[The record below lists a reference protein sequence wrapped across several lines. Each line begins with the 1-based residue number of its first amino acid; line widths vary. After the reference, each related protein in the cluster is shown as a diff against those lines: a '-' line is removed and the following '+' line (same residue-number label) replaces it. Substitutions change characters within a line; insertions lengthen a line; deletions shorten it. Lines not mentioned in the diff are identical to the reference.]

1 MFPTYENGILGLIP
15 REEWL
20 NVGFNVTRQND
31 PIDGLFGDEKT
42 TNISARWQSIASEY
56 QIPVMAQFHAFD
68 VEAQTTFRPP
78 VDNHY
83 IEKGLIKVKI
93 NQSERM
99 RILSRSGVR
108 EESPEMYDYILGDGA
123 RLAEQ
128 VFTRT
133 KVAKNEVLATGKLT
147 IKENNLD
154 LTVDY
159 GVPTAQTQFVFDLD
173 PTADLGSQLEN
184 IIQAAKDVGVVLNGM
199 ITSSANIKKMRAN
212 AGLQRDINGNVGIGS
227 LVRSNSFEAFM
238 SEEYGINRII
248 VNDLTYA
255 VPNGMDAQG
264 RPKVKQV
271 RYYPSNKITFFS
283 TNLGGRLGTGLWGD
297 PPEIE
302 AARFGHQ
309 ATGNGGISP
318 YVYVDQYMEHDPTV
332 LWTRASGLFIP
343 VLYNPN
349 SLFVATVADN
359 FLDKLTVAPEDGDT
373 TIFGH
378 TVSDLQTNV
387 SVSGNA
393 ITGTLKYVDSG
404 ALAHDWGAGNFLALK
419 FSNTDSKAT
428 SVKVGLEPSASGM
441 GLVELINDPDQNGVF
456 KITNKNVQAFKV
468 IVSNGEHETVQT
480 YDLSGL
486 TLLDS

>member
-1 MFPTYENGILGLIP
+1 MAVPVYENNILGLIS
-15 REEWL
+15 RDEWL

-56 QIPVMAQFHAFD
+56 QIPVMAEFHAFD
-68 VEAQTTFRPP
+68 AETRTTFRPP

-99 RILSRSGVR
+99 RMLVRSGIR
-108 EESPEMYDYILGDGA
+108 EESPEMYDYVLGDGV

-133 KVAKNEVLATGKLT
+133 KVAKNEVLATGSLT

-159 GVPTAQTQFVFDLD
+159 GVPAAQKQFTIDLS
-173 PTADLGSQLEN
+173 PTSDLGAQIEA
-184 IIQAAKDVGVVLNGM
+184 IIDAAKDVGVTLTGM
-199 ITSSANIKKMRAN
+199 ITSSKTIKKMREN
-212 AGLQRDINGNVGIGS
+212 AGLQRNILGNVGIGS
-227 LVRSNSFEAFM
+227 IVRSSSFNAYM
-238 SEEYGINRII
+238 ADEYGINNII

-255 VPNGMDAQG
+255 VEDGMDAYG
-264 RPKVKQV
+264 RPKVKQY
-271 RYYPSNKITFFS
+271 RYFPENKITFFS
-283 TNLGGRLGTGLWGD
+283 TNPGGRLGTGLWGD

-309 ATGNGGISP
+309 ATGNGGVSP

-349 SLFVATVADN
+349 SLFIATGYTPSIELDKSTATVAAGSTTDLEATTVPADATVSWKSSDTAVATV
-359 FLDKLTVAPEDGDT
+359 EDGT
-373 TIFGH
+373 VTGVSAGTATITAKITESGVDYTADCAV
-378 TVSDLQTNV
+378 TVS
-387 SVSGNA
+387 
-393 ITGTLKYVDSG
+393 
-404 ALAHDWGAGNFLALK
+404 
-419 FSNTDSKAT
+419 
-428 SVKVGLEPSASGM
+428 
-441 GLVELINDPDQNGVF
+441 GV
-456 KITNKNVQAFKV
+456 
-468 IVSNGEHETVQT
+468 
-480 YDLSGL
+480 
-486 TLLDS
+486 

>member
-1 MFPTYENGILGLIP
+1 MAVTYENNVLGLIP
-15 REEWL
+15 RDEWL

-56 QIPVMAQFHAFD
+56 QIPIMAKFHAFD
-68 VEAQTTFRPP
+68 AETETTIRPS

-99 RILSRSGVR
+99 RILMRSGIR
-108 EESPEMYDYILGDGA
+108 EESPEMYDYILRDGIN
-123 RLAEQ
+123 LAEQ

-133 KVAKNEVLATGKLT
+133 KVAKNEVLATGKMT

-154 LTVDY
+154 LTIDY
-159 GVPTAQTQFVFDLD
+159 GVPQAQIAFEFDLD
-173 PTADLGSQLEN
+173 PTADLGAQLEA
-184 IIQAAKDVGVVLNGM
+184 IIDAAKSVGVTLNGM
-199 ITSSANIKKMRAN
+199 ITTSKNIRKMRAN

-227 LVRSNSFEAFM
+227 LVRSTAFEAFM

-255 VPNGMDAQG
+255 VDTGRIDAQG
-264 RPKVKQV
+264 RPITVQH
-271 RYYPSNKITFFS
+271 RYYPENKITFFT

-309 ATGNGGISP
+309 AQGNGGISP
-318 YVYVDQYMEHDPTV
+318 YVYVSQYMENDPAV
-332 LWTRASGLFIP
+332 LWTKASGLFIP

-349 SLFVATVADN
+349 SLFIATVKDTPSVTLDKKSANVAAEGTVTLTATTVPAGETVTWTSSDTDVATVSNGTVTGVAAGTATITAKITVDGT
-359 FLDKLTVAPEDGDT
+359 DYTDTCAVTVA
-373 TIFGH
+373 
-378 TVSDLQTNV
+378 
-387 SVSGNA
+387 
-393 ITGTLKYVDSG
+393 G
-404 ALAHDWGAGNFLALK
+404 A
-419 FSNTDSKAT
+419 
-428 SVKVGLEPSASGM
+428 
-441 GLVELINDPDQNGVF
+441 
-456 KITNKNVQAFKV
+456 
-468 IVSNGEHETVQT
+468 
-480 YDLSGL
+480 
-486 TLLDS
+486 

>member
-1 MFPTYENGILGLIP
+1 MIPTYENGILGLIP

-56 QIPVMAQFHAFD
+56 QIPVMAEFHAFD
-68 VEAQTTFRPP
+68 VESKTTFRPP

-99 RILSRSGVR
+99 RILSRSGIR
-108 EESPEMYDYILGDGA
+108 EESPEMYDYVLGDGA

-133 KVAKNEVLATGKLT
+133 KVAKNEVLATGKMT

-154 LTVDY
+154 LTIDY
-159 GVPTAQTQFVFDLD
+159 GVPAGQLAFELDLD
-173 PTADLGSQLEN
+173 PTADLGAQFEE
-184 IIQAAKDVGVVLNGM
+184 IIEAAKSVGVVLNGM
-199 ITSSANIKKMRAN
+199 ITSSSNIKKMRAN

-227 LVRSNSFEAFM
+227 LVRSSSFTAFM
-238 SEEYGINRII
+238 SEEYGISNII
-248 VNDLTYA
+248 TNDLTYA
-255 VPNGMDAQG
+255 VENGMDAYG
-264 RPKVKQV
+264 RPKVKQY
-271 RYYPSNKITFFS
+271 RYFPKDKVTFFS
-283 TNLGGRLGTGLWGD
+283 TNPGGRLGTGLWGD

-302 AARFGHQ
+302 ASRFGHQ
-309 ATGNGGISP
+309 AAGNGGISP

-349 SLFVATVADN
+349 SLFIATVKPTPSVELDKTTATVAEGSTVDITATTVPAGETVTWESSDTDVATVSDG
-359 FLDKLTVAPEDGDT
+359 TVTGVDAGTATITATITVDGKEYSASCAV
-373 TIFGH
+373 
-378 TVSDLQTNV
+378 TVS
-387 SVSGNA
+387 
-393 ITGTLKYVDSG
+393 
-404 ALAHDWGAGNFLALK
+404 
-419 FSNTDSKAT
+419 
-428 SVKVGLEPSASGM
+428 
-441 GLVELINDPDQNGVF
+441 GV
-456 KITNKNVQAFKV
+456 
-468 IVSNGEHETVQT
+468 
-480 YDLSGL
+480 
-486 TLLDS
+486 

>member
-1 MFPTYENGILGLIP
+1 MAVPVYENNILGLIS
-15 REEWL
+15 RDEWL

-56 QIPVMAQFHAFD
+56 QIPVMAEFHAFD
-68 VEAQTTFRPP
+68 AETRTTFRPP

-99 RILSRSGVR
+99 RMLVRSGIR
-108 EESPEMYDYILGDGA
+108 EESPEMYDYVLGDGV

-133 KVAKNEVLATGKLT
+133 KVAKNEVLATGSLT

-159 GVPTAQTQFVFDLD
+159 GVPAAQKQFTIDLS
-173 PTADLGSQLEN
+173 PTADLGAQIES
-184 IIQAAKDVGVVLNGM
+184 IIDAAKDVGVTLTGM
-199 ITSSANIKKMRAN
+199 ITSSKTIKKMREN
-212 AGLQRDINGNVGIGS
+212 AGLQRNILGNVGIGS
-227 LVRSNSFEAFM
+227 IVRSSSFNAYM
-238 SEEYGINRII
+238 ADEYGINNII

-255 VPNGMDAQG
+255 VEDGMDAYG
-264 RPKVKQV
+264 RPKVKQY
-271 RYYPSNKITFFS
+271 RYFPENKITFFS
-283 TNLGGRLGTGLWGD
+283 TNPGGRLGTGLWGD

-309 ATGNGGISP
+309 ATGNGGVSP

-349 SLFVATVADN
+349 SLFIATGYTPSIELNKSTATVAAGSTTDLEATTVPADATVSWKSSDTAVATV
-359 FLDKLTVAPEDGDT
+359 EDGT
-373 TIFGH
+373 VTGVSAGTATITAKITESGVDYTADCVV
-378 TVSDLQTNV
+378 TVS
-387 SVSGNA
+387 
-393 ITGTLKYVDSG
+393 
-404 ALAHDWGAGNFLALK
+404 
-419 FSNTDSKAT
+419 
-428 SVKVGLEPSASGM
+428 
-441 GLVELINDPDQNGVF
+441 GV
-456 KITNKNVQAFKV
+456 
-468 IVSNGEHETVQT
+468 
-480 YDLSGL
+480 
-486 TLLDS
+486 

>member
-1 MFPTYENGILGLIP
+1 MAVTYENNVLGLIP
-15 REEWL
+15 RDEWL

-56 QIPVMAQFHAFD
+56 QIPVMAEFHAFD
-68 VEAQTTFRPP
+68 VETRTTFRPP

-99 RILSRSGVR
+99 RMLTRSGVR

-133 KVAKNEVLATGKLT
+133 KVAKNEVLATGALT

-159 GVPTAQTQFVFDLD
+159 GVPAAQTAFEIDLST
-173 PTADLGSQLEN
+173 TADLDAQLEA
-184 IIQAAKDVGVVLNGM
+184 IVKAAKDVGVTLNGM
-199 ITSSANIKKMRAN
+199 ITSSANIRKMRAN
-212 AGLQRDINGNVGIGS
+212 AGLQKNINSNVGVGALI
-227 LVRSNSFEAFM
+227 RSSALNSYLA
-238 SEEYGINRII
+238 EEYGIDRVI
-248 VNDLTYA
+248 VNDNTYA
-255 VPNGMDAQG
+255 VESGIDAYG
-264 RPKVKQV
+264 RPTVTQH
-271 RYYPSNKITFFS
+271 RYYPENKITFFT
-283 TNLGGRLGTGLWGD
+283 TNQGGRLGTGLWGD

-309 ATGNGGISP
+309 AAGNGGVSP

-349 SLFVATVADN
+349 SLFIATVKPTPSVKLNKTTATIAAAGTVELTATTVPADAVVTWASSDTDVATVSDG
-359 FLDKLTVAPEDGDT
+359 TVTGVAAGTATVTATITVDGVDYEAECAV
-373 TIFGH
+373 
-378 TVSDLQTNV
+378 TVS
-387 SVSGNA
+387 
-393 ITGTLKYVDSG
+393 
-404 ALAHDWGAGNFLALK
+404 
-419 FSNTDSKAT
+419 
-428 SVKVGLEPSASGM
+428 
-441 GLVELINDPDQNGVF
+441 GV
-456 KITNKNVQAFKV
+456 
-468 IVSNGEHETVQT
+468 
-480 YDLSGL
+480 
-486 TLLDS
+486 